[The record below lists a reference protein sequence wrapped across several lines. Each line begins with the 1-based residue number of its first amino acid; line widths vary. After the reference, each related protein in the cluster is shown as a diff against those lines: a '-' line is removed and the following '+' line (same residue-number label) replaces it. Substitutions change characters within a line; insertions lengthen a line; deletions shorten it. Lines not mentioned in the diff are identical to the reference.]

1 MNLICRYVVRLPPRT
16 KKNSQEIRFRDPRR
30 RTQPYIAPS
39 EAFKEYQHNCY
50 PFLIPRPPAPISR
63 RVQVVCRFYRDTMR
77 RMDLTNAEEAI
88 DDILVHYGILAD
100 DNCNVLVSHDGSRVL
115 YDKDDPRTE
124 IEIYA
129 LEDNET

>member
-1 MNLICRYVVRLPPRT
+1 
-16 KKNSQEIRFRDPRR
+16 
-30 RTQPYIAPS
+30 
-39 EAFKEYQHNCY
+39 
-50 PFLIPRPPAPISR
+50 
-63 RVQVVCRFYRDTMR
+63 
-77 RMDLTNAEEAI
+77 MDLTNAEEAI

-129 LEDNET
+129 LEDNEK